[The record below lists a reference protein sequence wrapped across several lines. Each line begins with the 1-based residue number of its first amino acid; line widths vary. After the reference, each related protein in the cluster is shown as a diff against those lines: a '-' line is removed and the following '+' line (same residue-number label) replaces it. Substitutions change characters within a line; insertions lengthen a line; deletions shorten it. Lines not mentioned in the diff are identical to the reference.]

1 MTTSIVVI
9 PAEGAG
15 LCPASESRNPV
26 INAVRGLTPAV
37 VYWVPAGARPLEA
50 GSLGR
55 DDSQLRLPA
64 PLPVMTR
71 ETLRSSP

>member
-1 MTTSIVVI
+1 MTRSIVVI
-9 PAEGAG
+9 PAERAG
-15 LCPASESRNPV
+15 LRPASESRNPV

-37 VYWVPAGARPLEA
+37 VYWVPARARPPEA

-64 PLPVMTR
+64 PLPAVRR
-71 ETLRSSP
+71 ERLRSSP